1 MEFLL
6 RMTRASKPDRKEIYQ
21 TVVSRLCGYPEFA
34 IDEIR
39 ESSGGEHTK
48 ITSLIV
54 QTLVRQGSLQQLE
67 TDQGTRFRWKQDPQ
81 KFEVTPWVDSQVHG
95 TQITEAPLE
104 ERPRERLLQHGAS
117 HLKTSEL
124 LAILIRT
131 GRTGESALQAG
142 EKIATRLGNGLENL
156 PGLGPKELKSFSIAV
171 SEPAY
176 CQIMAG
182 VELGRRVAAAMDEGF
197 RDRIRIT
204 SPSTAIQFCL
214 SRFGRLAREAR
225 QEEFHM
231 VTLDTKNQ
239 PIASHQITVGTLRN
253 SLVHPREVFRPA
265 IRDAAN
271 CIIVVHNHPSGDPTP
286 SDQDISVTE
295 RLESAAE
302 IIGIP
307 LIDHIVVA
315 GEKAISI
322 QEWRSGNRW

>member
-1 MEFLL
+1 MP
-6 RMTRASKPDRKEIYQ
+6 RPSKPDRKRIYQ
-21 TVVSRLCGYPEFA
+21 SVLSRLLERSEFA

-39 ESSGGEHTK
+39 EANGNEHRQVTGH
-48 ITSLIV
+48 IVRELIK
-54 QTLVRQGSLQQLE
+54 QGSLQELE
-67 TDQGTRFRWKQDPQ
+67 TDQGTMYRWKSDPQ
-81 KFEVTPWVDSQVHG
+81 HFEVDPWVNSQVHG
-95 TQITEAPLE
+95 TQITEAPAGD
-104 ERPRERLLQHGAS
+104 RPRERLLLHGAS
-117 HLKTSEL
+117 QLKLAEL
-124 LAILIRT
+124 LAILIRS
-131 GRTGESALQAG
+131 GRPGESALQAG
-142 EKIATRLGNGLENL
+142 ERIAGRLCERLDTL
-156 PGLGPKELKSFSIAV
+156 PGLGLKEIKEISKAV
-171 SEPAY
+171 NEPAY

-182 VELGRRVAAAMDEGF
+182 IELGRRIAAATDQVF
-197 RDRIRIT
+197 VNRIRIT
-204 SPSTAIQFCL
+204 SPATAIQFCL
-214 SRFGRLAREAR
+214 SRFERLAKEAK

-271 CIIVVHNHPSGDPTP
+271 CILVVHNHPSGDPTP

-315 GEKAISI
+315 GEKALSI

>member
-1 MEFLL
+1 MPP
-6 RMTRASKPDRKEIYQ
+6 ASKPDRKQIYQ
-21 TVVSRLCGYPEFA
+21 IVLSRLCERPEFA
-34 IDEIR
+34 IEEIR
-39 ESSGGEHTK
+39 ESHGNEHPQVTR
-48 ITSLIV
+48 LIV
-54 QTLVRQGSLQQLE
+54 AELVKQGNLQPVE
-67 TDQGTRFRWKQDPQ
+67 TDGGMRFRWKGDPQ
-81 KFEVTPWVDSQVHG
+81 HFEVDPWVNATVHG
-95 TQITEAPLE
+95 TQITEAPVN
-104 ERPRERLLQHGAS
+104 ERPRERLLLHGAS
-117 HLKTSEL
+117 QLKLAEL

-131 GRTGESALQAG
+131 GRMGESALQAG
-142 EKIATRLGNGLENL
+142 ERIANRLGDRLETL
-156 PGLGPKELKSFSIAV
+156 PGLGRKELKEYSVAV
-171 SEPAY
+171 NEPAY

-182 VELGRRVAAAMDEGF
+182 IELGRRVAAAMDNGF
-197 RDRIRIT
+197 RDRVRIT
-204 SPSTAIQFCL
+204 SPATAMRYCL
-214 SRFGRLAREAR
+214 ERFQRLAKEAK

-271 CIIVVHNHPSGDPTP
+271 CILVVHNHPSGDPTP

-315 GEKAISI
+315 GDKALSI